1 MARFGSMS
9 ARRLVAY
16 SFDSSSRIG
25 MFGVKAGSATY
36 WLRSAKASLID
47 SVTTCRYG
55 ALLWPM

>member
-1 MARFGSMS
+1 MARFGSIS
-9 ARRLVAY
+9 ARRLAAY

-47 SVTTCRYG
+47 SVTTCR
-55 ALLWPM
+55 